1 MRRYC
6 AQLTETTST
15 GEDKCRYV
23 VALRALAAAGAT
35 EAAYRMPYDVLE
47 RVTDRILTELP
58 LADRVVYDLTPHP
71 PRGEEWEG

>member
-1 MRRYC
+1 M
-6 AQLTETTST
+6 TNTTKITLSLS
-15 GEDKCRYV
+15 EN
-23 VALRALAAAGAT
+23 
-35 EAAYRMPYDVLE
+35 DVLE

>member
-1 MRRYC
+1 M
-6 AQLTETTST
+6 
-15 GEDKCRYV
+15 
-23 VALRALAAAGAT
+23 ALRALAAAGAT